1 MVAVEA
7 RGVGVEPDVLT
18 PSQGSYPWCIQAVA
32 MTGTELRRLRRRLRL
47 TQRELAARAGVHWNT
62 IARQERDEVRITEP
76 MARLYKLLATTV
88 PTTEKGGRRR

>member
-1 MVAVEA
+1 
-7 RGVGVEPDVLT
+7 
-18 PSQGSYPWCIQAVA
+18 

-47 TQRELAARAGVHWNT
+47 TQRKLAARAGVHWNT

-88 PTTEKGGRRR
+88 LTTPKGGRRR